1 MRYYGREIPSSSQ
14 KRRLVA
20 ACSGRPCSWPHK
32 WRHPLPAPR
41 SLRRVTERELCM
53 VRWWTG
59 LGLSLSLLGTM
70 VLGTSCF
77 AQTQEQQASAAP
89 EKGTD
94 ERGSAK
100 REAEKTG
107 TSVQPASDWLDR
119 DNRVGLPLLKNI
131 ADAQQALLI
140 GPKSLRFRDAD
151 WLAPLCRR
159 GAARFS
165 RGPA

>member
-41 SLRRVTERELCM
+41 SLRRVTERGFCM
-53 VRWWTG
+53 VHWRTG

-94 ERGSAK
+94 ERGGAK
-100 REAEKTG
+100 REAEKAG
-107 TSVQPASDWLDR
+107 ISVQPASDWLDR

-131 ADAQQALLI
+131 AEDQKALWI
-140 GPKSLRFRDAD
+140 APTRLRFGDPD
-151 WLAPLCRR
+151 LLSPLAGTSPTI
-159 GAARFS
+159 F
-165 RGPA
+165 PPH

>member
-1 MRYYGREIPSSSQ
+1 M
-14 KRRLVA
+14 V
-20 ACSGRPCSWPHK
+20 H
-32 WRHPLPAPR
+32 WR
-41 SLRRVTERELCM
+41 
-53 VRWWTG
+53 TG

-94 ERGSAK
+94 ERGGAK
-100 REAEKTG
+100 REAEKAG

-131 ADAQQALLI
+131 AEDQKALWI
-140 GPKSLRFRDAD
+140 GPKSLRFGDAD
-151 WLAPLCRR
+151 WLAPL
-159 GAARFS
+159 GGVAAAMFATDTEYSKHLSNSPNRIKYS
-165 RGPA
+165 KDLSNYGLASLVGIGGGLYLWD